1 MRKPNEELKVEVKN
15 YYKSQKE
22 YSKDYDSK
30 VDNIRLRLPT
40 GYNQMMKDRYKE
52 FGYKSV
58 NDMIRKLIEE
68 KIFKIN
74 NEENINDNV
83 LKICPF
89 CGHLPTTKVKV
100 TQMGGGE
107 DHIDFS
113 VVCEE
118 CGTDK
123 TVRLK
128 IKKSCVFMDV
138 DNAMEQVT
146 KAWNRRVDEDET

>member
-1 MRKPNEELKVEVKN
+1 MRKPNEELKVEGKN

-89 CGHLPTTKVKV
+89 CGSIPTTEVRV

-113 VVCEE
+113 IVCEK
-118 CGTDK
+118 CGISK
-123 TVRLK
+123 TVRLI
-128 IKKSCVFMDV
+128 IKKTCPFFDV
-138 DNAMEQVT
+138 YNAMEQVT
-146 KAWNRRVDEDET
+146 KAWNRRVDYGND